1 MKILAII
8 HKALIMQFRDFGALL
23 LTILSAP
30 FFILVYYAITSG
42 GSTTYSIL
50 YHDADKNG
58 STEIRKQLLGELNA
72 VTYNSGEQA
81 LILTEMQDTSA
92 AKMLIRN
99 RRADVLIIIPE
110 GFSDSLKMAHIPN
123 FKVYG
128 EASNPKYS
136 IGLIFSI
143 TGMESMIRK
152 YSQNKPLY
160 TFDEKFMGNS
170 SAKSE
175 FDIYAPGIF
184 VFSIIML
191 ILSASLGIIRDV
203 EDKTMIRLKLTYMTV
218 LDYLIGNTLVQW
230 LVGMVSFGITL
241 WLAKVLGFQSVGS
254 LWLVLLVCSLTIL
267 SIIAISLILVAFC
280 KNATMVMIVGN
291 FPLFI
296 LMFFTGSMMPLPRHE
311 VFAGFALNDLLP
323 PTHAVIAMNKIF
335 TYGSTF
341 NDISGE
347 LFMLSAL
354 TVFYFVL
361 GIVLFRKKHLIN
373 LE

>member
-1 MKILAII
+1 
-8 HKALIMQFRDFGALL
+8 MQIRDFGALM

-50 YHDADKNG
+50 YHDADRNG
-58 STEIRKQLLGELNA
+58 SVEIRKQLVDELKA
-72 VTYNSGEQA
+72 VTYNSGEQS
-81 LILTEMQDTSA
+81 LILTEMQDTST
-92 AKMLIRN
+92 AKTLIRN
-99 RRADVLIIIPE
+99 RRADVLLVIPE
-110 GFSDSLKMAHIPN
+110 GFSDSLKMSRVPN

-143 TGMESMIRK
+143 SGMESMIRK
-152 YSQNKPLY
+152 YSKNKPLY
-160 TFDEKFMGNS
+160 SFEEKFMGNS
-170 SAKSE
+170 IAKSE

-203 EDKTMIRLKLTYMTV
+203 EDKTMIRLKLTRMTV

-230 LVGMVSFGITL
+230 LVGMVSFGFTL
-241 WLAKVLGFQSVGS
+241 WLAKILGFNSAGS

-267 SIIAISLILVAFC
+267 SIIATSLILVAFC

-335 TYGSTF
+335 TYGSSF
-341 NDISGE
+341 KDISYE
-347 LFMLSAL
+347 IIMISIL
-354 TVFYFVL
+354 TVVYFL
-361 GIVLFRKKHLIN
+361 IGIALFRKKHLKC
-373 LE
+373 E